1 MSTIVKSEA
10 VVLRS
15 MKYLESSKIV
25 KFFTPRYGIVG
36 GLVKGARRAK
46 SKFGGNCLEPL
57 SYVSVVFYRKE
68 TRELQTVSECS
79 LLRDYRKISGDLG
92 KLAAAMSVLELV
104 AMTASEGEE
113 NQAPFRLLVETLGA
127 INDASGNP
135 AVLLCNF
142 EYRSAAHLGFALS
155 AAACLE
161 CGRPAGDAGR
171 APLLHLGKG
180 GYVCTHCSHVAG
192 ETMACPPAVL
202 SFLSALDGA
211 KSAEEAS
218 RCQVSDDTLAAAGTI
233 LWKYLKYH
241 IPSIRPFRSEKVFAN
256 LLPLP

>member
-1 MSTIVKSEA
+1 
-10 VVLRS
+10 

-46 SKFGGNCLEPL
+46 SKFAGNCLEPL

-68 TRELQTVSECS
+68 TRDLQTVSECS
-79 LLRDYRKISGDLG
+79 LLRDYRKISGDLD

-113 NQAPFRLLVETLGA
+113 NQAPFRLLVDTLGA
-127 INDASGNP
+127 INDTQGNP
-135 AVLLCNF
+135 ASLLCHF
-142 EYRSAAHLGFALS
+142 EYRSTVHLGFTLS
-155 AAACLE
+155 TASCLE
-161 CGRPAGDAGR
+161 CGRPAGEAGR
-171 APLLHLGKG
+171 APQLHLGRG
-180 GYVCTHCSHVAG
+180 GYVCTHCSPVTG
-192 ETMACPPAVL
+192 ETMACSPAVL
-202 SFLSALDGA
+202 NFLSALDGA
-211 KSAEEAS
+211 ESAAEAS
-218 RCQVSDDTLAAAGTI
+218 LCEVSDDTLAAAGAL

-241 IPSIRPFRSEKVFAN
+241 IPSIRPFRSEKVFAK